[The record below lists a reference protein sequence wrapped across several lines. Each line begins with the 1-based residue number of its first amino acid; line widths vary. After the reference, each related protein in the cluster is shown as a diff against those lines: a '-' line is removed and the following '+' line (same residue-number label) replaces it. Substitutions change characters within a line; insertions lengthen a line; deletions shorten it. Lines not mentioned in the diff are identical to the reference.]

1 MCTKIRS
8 YRRCYGI
15 NLIILQEQIGSPI
28 MTEIKEYINRD
39 FKAINSSDTVVDVQD
54 FFHEMSFSHFP
65 VLEDSV
71 YLGCIALDDIA
82 TFDAD
87 KKIADYR
94 YALETFFARDTMI
107 WLDVL
112 EVFAKNHTNV
122 VPVLDENNAYVGYYE
137 LEDIIKFFHETPFLK
152 EPGGIIVVQKPVLD
166 YSMGQITQIV
176 ESNNG
181 KLLGL
186 FISEATVDT
195 VQVTMKISL
204 GAMNDIIQ
212 TFRRYNYEIISEHHE
227 DNYINNLKERSD
239 YLDKYLNI

>member
-1 MCTKIRS
+1 
-8 YRRCYGI
+8 
-15 NLIILQEQIGSPI
+15 
-28 MTEIKEYINRD
+28 MTEIKEYINTD
-39 FKAINSSDTVVDVQD
+39 FKAINSNDSIMVVQD
-54 FFHEMSFSHFP
+54 FFHELTFSHFP
-65 VLEDSV
+65 VIDEGV
-71 YLGCIALDDIA
+71 YLGCIALDDIE
-82 TFDAD
+82 TFDSD
-87 KKIADYR
+87 KKVSDYR
-94 YALETFFARDTMI
+94 YALEGFYARASDI

-122 VPVLDENNAYVGYYE
+122 VPVLDDNNQYVGYYE

-152 EPGGIIVVQKPVLD
+152 EAGGIIIVKKPVLD
-166 YSMGQITQIV
+166 YSMSQITQIV

-186 FISEATVDT
+186 FISEAD
-195 VQVTMKISL
+195 VQSVQITMKISL

-212 TFRRYNYEIISEHHE
+212 TFRRYNYEIISEHQE